1 MLMLSLR
8 CVAIEETMIRTYS
21 ELIKLPTFE
30 ERFEYLKLDGV
41 VGKET
46 FGYDRY
52 LNQDFYKS
60 LQWRRIRNKI
70 IVRDNGCDLGVEGF
84 EIPSG
89 VRIYIHHL
97 NPVNEKDILDFTEF
111 LWNLDGYQGV
121 PNAETIAR
129 WG

>member
-1 MLMLSLR
+1 
-8 CVAIEETMIRTYS
+8 MIRTYS